1 MDLEKA
7 TSMVLDIWRSFR
19 TLPVWVQV
27 WVAFILVPVNL
38 LPLAFLDQ
46 PKGHLIALLAF
57 SGMALNVPIMLG
69 ARGMSGAMALPH
81 ILCWVP
87 LVIIV
92 TLLLFSEDPL
102 SPAFVC
108 FLRVLLIVDITSLV
122 FDFRDAARWL
132 RSRRSP

>member
-1 MDLEKA
+1 M
-7 TSMVLDIWRSFR
+7 
-19 TLPVWVQV
+19 
-27 WVAFILVPVNL
+27 
-38 LPLAFLDQ
+38 
-46 PKGHLIALLAF
+46 IALLAI

-92 TLLLFSEDPL
+92 TLLLFSEETP

-132 RSRRSP
+132 RSRQVP